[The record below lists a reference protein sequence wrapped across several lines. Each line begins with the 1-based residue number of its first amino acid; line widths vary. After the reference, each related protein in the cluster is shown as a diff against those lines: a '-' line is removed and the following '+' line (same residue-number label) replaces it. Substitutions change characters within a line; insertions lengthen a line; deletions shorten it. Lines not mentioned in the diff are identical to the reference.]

1 MELSKTAATAKSWV
15 SNPEQVFEWASMGI
29 FFFFLTW
36 FAVRAL
42 VYASADVASMVS
54 GISIDESKYVAE
66 HTDNNLGKAWVFGK
80 DSGVIATSTEGIKK
94 SVN

>member
-15 SNPEQVFEWASMGI
+15 DNPEQVFEWASMGI

-42 VYASADVASMVS
+42 VYASADVASIVS
-54 GISIDESKYVAE
+54 MYF
-66 HTDNNLGKAWVFGK
+66 N
-80 DSGVIATSTEGIKK
+80 
-94 SVN
+94 